1 MTFTAAHRQDGAGLV
16 RPRIGVS
23 SCLLG
28 EPARFNGGHSRSRF
42 LTDEL
47 GPHVEYVPFCPELA
61 IGLGSPREPLR
72 LTTAGR
78 LINRAGTTD
87 HTPRLMACRCRA
99 AWTATSSSPGRPRAG
114 CTASPGMG
122 AVMPCSPPTTGD
134 AASSPGG

>member
-1 MTFTAAHRQDGAGLV
+1 MTFTAEHRQDGAGPM

-28 EPARFNGGHSRSRF
+28 EPVRFNGGHSRSRF

-61 IGLGSPREPLR
+61 IGLGSPRESLR

-78 LINRAGTTD
+78 LINRA
-87 HTPRLMACRCRA
+87 A
-99 AWTATSSSPGRPRAG
+99 
-114 CTASPGMG
+114 
-122 AVMPCSPPTTGD
+122 PPTT
-134 AASSPGG
+134 PPR